1 MFDLTGQ
8 TAIVTGGPPASAAI
22 ARRLAA
28 AGATVGVAD
37 LDVEGA
43 RGVAES
49 MGNASFPLQMDIAR
63 ADQ

>member
-1 MFDLTGQ
+1 
-8 TAIVTGGPPASAAI
+8 VTGGPPASAAI